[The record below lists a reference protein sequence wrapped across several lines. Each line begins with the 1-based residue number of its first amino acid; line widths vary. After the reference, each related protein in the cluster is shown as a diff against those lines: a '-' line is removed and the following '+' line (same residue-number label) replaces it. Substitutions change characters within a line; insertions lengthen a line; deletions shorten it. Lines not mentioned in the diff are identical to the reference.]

1 MSLTNER
8 LAAIKEGIAID
19 LKHINLLVKEYLEG
33 IGETTDEIQ
42 WSAFAIKYKDEP
54 NATAHFD
61 VCIKPWSVKS
71 KSSNDMVALRY
82 DTLISG
88 LEV

>member
-1 MSLTNER
+1 MSLTKEK

-19 LKHINLLVKEYLEG
+19 LRHINLLAKEYLEAV
-33 IGETTDEIQ
+33 GETTDEIQ

-71 KSSNDMVALRY
+71 KSSDDMVALRY
-82 DTLISG
+82 DTLAEA

>member
-1 MSLTNER
+1 MNVER
-8 LAAIKEGIAID
+8 IEAIKEGIAID

-33 IGETTDEIQ
+33 IGETTNEIQ

-54 NATAHFD
+54 NAKAHFD
-61 VCIKPWSVKS
+61 VSIKPWSVKS
-71 KSSNDMVALRY
+71 KDSNDMVALRY
-82 DTLISG
+82 DTLALA

>member
-1 MSLTNER
+1 MNKEEKI
-8 LAAIKEGIAID
+8 AAIKEGLEID
-19 LKHINLLVKEYLEG
+19 LHHINLLVKEYLEA

-54 NATAHFD
+54 NAKAHFD
-61 VCIKPWSVKS
+61 VNIKPWSVKHD
-71 KSSNDMVALRY
+71 NDMVASRY
-82 DTLISG
+82 DTLVSG